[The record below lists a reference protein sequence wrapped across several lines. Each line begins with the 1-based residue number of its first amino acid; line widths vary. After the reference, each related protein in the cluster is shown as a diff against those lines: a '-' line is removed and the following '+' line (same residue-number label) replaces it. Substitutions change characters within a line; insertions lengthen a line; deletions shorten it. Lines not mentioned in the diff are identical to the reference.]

1 MKSALHSTAWDLTR
15 FRVPAIRHLAWMCQA
30 SQLSDSP
37 LAFDLRSQ
45 LPRGTLEMLQ
55 GWDAMP
61 ATAPAALLEPAH
73 PRLGYYFE
81 RLYECLL
88 RDLLGWQ
95 VLARNL
101 PIRSQTR
108 TLGELDFIL
117 RNPHTGSVEHHEIAV
132 KFYLGYVEPSD
143 NEDPT
148 QVHWYGPN
156 AVDRLDLKTVR
167 MLEHQSQRTLL
178 AESIAALDLLGIEAP
193 VKPRIFMPG
202 YLFYSEA
209 NSVTP
214 PVGVPQDHQRGR
226 WAYLEAV
233 RAMDTTCWVHLRKPH
248 WLGPWVQ
255 SATPDPHDA
264 LATLEQIALTHT
276 PRLFASMQWD
286 ASTAL
291 WMEQER
297 LFIVPAKWPY

>member
-1 MKSALHSTAWDLTR
+1 MKTDIYLTAWDLKQ
-15 FRVPAIRHLAWMCQA
+15 FRVPAIRHLAWMCQTA
-30 SQLSDSP
+30 QLSDSP
-37 LAFDLRSQ
+37 LAFDLRSE
-45 LPRGTLEMLQ
+45 LALGTLETLQ
-55 GWDAMP
+55 GWDSMP
-61 ATAPAALLEPAH
+61 DTAPAALLEPAH
-73 PRLGYYFE
+73 RRLGYYFE

-88 RDLLGWQ
+88 CDLLGWE
-95 VLARNL
+95 VLARNV
-101 PIRSQTR
+101 PIRGLTR

-132 KFYLGYVEPSD
+132 KFYLGHMDPSD
-143 NEDPT
+143 NDAPP
-148 QVHWYGPN
+148 QVRWYGPN
-156 AVDRLDLKTVR
+156 AVDRLDLKTSR
-167 MLEHQSQRTLL
+167 MLEQQSQRTLL
-178 AESIAALDLLGIEAP
+178 AESVAALDLLGIEAP
-193 VKPRIFMPG
+193 VKLRIFMPG

-226 WAYLEAV
+226 WAYLESV

-264 LATLEQIALTHT
+264 LATLEQIALTQT

-291 WMEQER
+291 WLEQER

>member
-1 MKSALHSTAWDLTR
+1 MKSDLHSTAWDLTR
-15 FRVPAIRHLAWMCQA
+15 FTVPAIRHLAWMCQA
-30 SQLSDSP
+30 AQLSDSP

-45 LPRGTLEMLQ
+45 LPLGTLETLQ

-61 ATAPAALLEPAH
+61 ETAPAALLEPAH
-73 PRLGYYFE
+73 RRLGYYFE

-88 RDLLGWQ
+88 RDLLGWE

-101 PIRSQTR
+101 PIRSQVR

-132 KFYLGYVEPSD
+132 KFYLGYIEQSD
-143 NEDPT
+143 TEDPA
-148 QVHWYGPN
+148 QVRWYGPN
-156 AVDRLDLKTVR
+156 AVDRLDLKTAR

-178 AESIAALDLLGIEAP
+178 AESVAALDLLGIEAP

-202 YLFYSEA
+202 YLFYPDGHG
-209 NSVTP
+209 VP
-214 PVGVPQDHQRGR
+214 LPVGVPHDHQRGR
-226 WAYLEAV
+226 WAYLESAG
-233 RAMDTTCWVHLRKPH
+233 AMDTTCWVHLRKPH

-255 SATPDPHDA
+255 SATPDPHDV
-264 LATLEQIALTHT
+264 LATLEQIALMET

-286 ASTAL
+286 ASVEL
-291 WMEQER
+291 WKEQER